1 MILISSSASIRKA
14 FHIVPVST
22 VPTVPANDWYRHWR
36 VDARKNHELGEIM
49 LFTNY
54 ETLYTITADSRNF
67 RRTND
72 MLIYFLFRYVE
83 LFGAHFKGQREI
95 KENII
100 IHKEVNLSVTG
111 VMNGMFQRINSLS
124 CNYGHSEIENLV
136 NQAPI
141 GSSGITP
148 LENLTEKLSK

>member
-1 MILISSSASIRKA
+1 
-14 FHIVPVST
+14 
-22 VPTVPANDWYRHWR
+22 
-36 VDARKNHELGEIM
+36 
-49 LFTNY
+49 
-54 ETLYTITADSRNF
+54 
-67 RRTND
+67 